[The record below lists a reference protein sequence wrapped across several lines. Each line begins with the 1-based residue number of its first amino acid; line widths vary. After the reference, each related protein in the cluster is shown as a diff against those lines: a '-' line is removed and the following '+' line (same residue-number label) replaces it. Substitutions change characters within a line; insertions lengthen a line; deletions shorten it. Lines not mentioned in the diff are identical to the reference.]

1 MPTTRSRITV
11 TTSGAG
17 VASGKDEI
25 KCYPIDNMCRF
36 SRQIEIQDDVW
47 GDMELTKSVWSEKTI
62 TRQELAAAVYAA
74 VSLPR
79 KHGPCLV
86 SFGLVGSKL
95 DFSTDL
101 AIPTHN
107 VAYVQRSYLSDTH
120 ACQPAQLQHA
130 AVSCSIAGAL
140 KVLQH
145 PLLFSVVQN
154 WCLFHGSCS
163 WLIV

>member
-1 MPTTRSRITV
+1 M

-79 KHGPCLV
+79 KDAAAFVDEVIEEICDAIIRDGMLKISAFGTFTVISKPERMGRNPKTFTEHVIAARKAV
-86 SFGLVGSKL
+86 SFKPAAGLKKKING
-95 DFSTDL
+95 
-101 AIPTHN
+101 AN
-107 VAYVQRSYLSDTH
+107 EDT
-120 ACQPAQLQHA
+120 AD
-130 AVSCSIAGAL
+130 
-140 KVLQH
+140 
-145 PLLFSVVQN
+145 
-154 WCLFHGSCS
+154 
-163 WLIV
+163 